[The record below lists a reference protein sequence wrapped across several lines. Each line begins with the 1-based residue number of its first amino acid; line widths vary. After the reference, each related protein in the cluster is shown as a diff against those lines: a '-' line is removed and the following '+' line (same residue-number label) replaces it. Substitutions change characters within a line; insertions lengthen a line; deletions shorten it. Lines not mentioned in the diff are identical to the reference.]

1 MSVTQESKSE
11 NARDRETRGQAN
23 LRAQRVNMHEICM
36 NNTCMYADEATAGL
50 QLGDLLGKLV
60 IFEPERDGLWAA

>member
-1 MSVTQESKSE
+1 
-11 NARDRETRGQAN
+11 
-23 LRAQRVNMHEICM
+23 
-36 NNTCMYADEATAGL
+36 MYADEATAGL